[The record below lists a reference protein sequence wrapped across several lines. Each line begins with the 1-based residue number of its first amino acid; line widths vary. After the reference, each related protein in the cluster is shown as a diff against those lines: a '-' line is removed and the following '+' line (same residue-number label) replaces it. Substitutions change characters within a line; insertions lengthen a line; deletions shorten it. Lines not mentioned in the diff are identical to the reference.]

1 MGYNKHF
8 IDTRLTLRQ
17 FINFVDYNLTGG
29 TTLRFVDGNDEIT
42 SECETNSPLLEANYD
57 KIIESVDAD
66 GESVF
71 KIWLLDEDEI
81 TSNTSRKAL
90 PKEYE
95 DYDKAIEQVNKITEL
110 LMTGKDDSVVVMDII
125 KLLDLE
131 IDYREPFIPYGKVID
146 LEDGN
151 ELWSEPVTDTR
162 DGLVLRNQY
171 GSIIATYLQ

>member
-1 MGYNKHF
+1 M
-8 IDTRLTLRQ
+8 L
-17 FINFVDYNLTGG
+17 
-29 TTLRFVDGNDEIT
+29 
-42 SECETNSPLLEANYD
+42 D
-57 KIIESVDAD
+57 KEQ
-66 GESVF
+66 
-71 KIWLLDEDEI
+71 
-81 TSNTSRKAL
+81 
-90 PKEYE
+90 EYE

-171 GSIIATYLQ
+171 SSITATYLQ